1 VASAERLDPDG
12 DAAFD
17 PAGGGIEASGPAV
30 DREEAAM
37 EQREQTEGG
46 GHVCGKCGAAFE
58 TQEELDRH
66 VQAAHAEGDEDQSAK
81 EE

>member
-1 VASAERLDPDG
+1 VASAERLAPDS

-17 PAGGGIEASGPAV
+17 PAGCGIEASGPAV
-30 DREEAAM
+30 ARKEATM

-46 GHVCGKCGAAFE
+46 NVCGKCGAAFE

-66 VQAAHAEGDEDQSAK
+66 VQAEHAEGDEEQSAN

>member
-1 VASAERLDPDG
+1 MASAERLDPDG
-12 DAAFD
+12 EGAFD

-30 DREEAAM
+30 DWEEAAM
-37 EQREQTEGG
+37 EQGEQTQGG

-66 VQAAHAEGDEDQSAK
+66 VQAEHPEGDEEQSAN

>member
-1 VASAERLDPDG
+1 
-12 DAAFD
+12 
-17 PAGGGIEASGPAV
+17 
-30 DREEAAM
+30 M

-46 GHVCGKCGAAFE
+46 NVCGKCGAAFE

-66 VQAAHAEGDEDQSAK
+66 VQAEHSEGDEEQSAN

>member
-1 VASAERLDPDG
+1 
-12 DAAFD
+12 
-17 PAGGGIEASGPAV
+17 
-30 DREEAAM
+30 M
-37 EQREQTEGG
+37 EQRGQTEGG

-66 VQAAHAEGDEDQSAK
+66 VQAEHPEGDEEQRAN